1 MKNLSSS
8 ATIFASL
15 QWLFFIFANTIVVP
29 ISIGTAFDLPY
40 SEISM
45 ILRSSLVFTG
55 IACLLQGL
63 IGHRYPLMEGH
74 SGIMW
79 GLMLNL
85 CVIASSTGTSL
96 QTIGGGIASGLL
108 LAGIVVLILGSLKLI
123 SFIQKVFTPMVMSVY
138 LFLLTFQLILIFFKG
153 MLKFTPDGKLDIPVS
168 LFSLGVVLLVCLIKI
183 KGKAVISNFAILIGI
198 VVGWVFYLILFPAE
212 QSTISQST
220 GFGLHLFPLGT
231 PNLNIGIIAITF
243 LASFI
248 NLSNT
253 IASVSTASTMFN
265 DTFSQSR
272 LDRSYL
278 LNGAYSIVSA
288 LFGLV
293 PYAPFAS
300 SIGFL
305 ESTRIFQL
313 RPYLIGGGLMVLLG
327 SVPFLGGLL
336 ATLPVTV
343 GNAVLFVAYFQLFG
357 TSLRSIHNHTFNSI
371 TIHRLAIPVLVGV
384 CIMNMDADT
393 FNTLPS
399 LIQPLVSNGFI
410 MGVLLSI
417 LLEMFVKWEKG
428 KVQMNEVEV

>member
-55 IACLLQGL
+55 MACLLQGL

-123 SFIQKVFTPMVMSVY
+123 SYIQKVFTPMVMSVY

-198 VVGWVFYLILFPAE
+198 VVGWIFYMILFPAE

-265 DTFSQSR
+265 DTFSQRR

-357 TSLRSIHNHTFNSI
+357 TSLRSIHNQTFNSI

>member
-15 QWLFFIFANTIVVP
+15 QWLFFIFANTVVVP

-40 SEISM
+40 SEISV
-45 ILRSSLVFTG
+45 ILRSSLIFTG

-85 CVIASSTGTSL
+85 CVIASSTGTNL
-96 QTIGGGIASGLL
+96 QTIGGGIATGML
-108 LAGIVVLILGSLKLI
+108 LAGITVLILGSLRLI
-123 SFIQKVFTPMVMSVY
+123 SYIQKVFTPMVMSVY

-153 MLKFTPDGKLDIPVS
+153 MLKFTPEGNLDVPVS
-168 LFSLGVVLLVCLIKI
+168 LFSLAVVLLVCLIKI
-183 KGKAVISNFAILIGI
+183 KGNSVISNFAILIGI
-198 VVGWVFYLILFPAE
+198 VVGWIFYIILFPAE
-212 QSTISQST
+212 QSTISQSS
-220 GFGLHLFPLGT
+220 GSGIHLFPLGT

-243 LASFI
+243 LASLI

-253 IASVSTASTMFN
+253 IASVTTATTMFH

-305 ESTRIFQL
+305 ESTRIFHL

-357 TSLRSIHNHTFNSI
+357 TSIRSIHHQTFNSV
-371 TIHRLAIPVLVGV
+371 TIHRLAVPVLVGV
-384 CIMNMDADT
+384 CIMNMDAEI

-417 LLEMFVKWEKG
+417 FLEVFVKWEKG
-428 KVQMNEVEV
+428 KVQTNEIEV

>member
-15 QWLFFIFANTIVVP
+15 QWLFFIFANTVVVP
-29 ISIGTAFDLPY
+29 ISIGTAFELPY
-40 SEISM
+40 HDISV
-45 ILRSSLVFTG
+45 ILRSSLIFTG

-79 GLMLNL
+79 GLTLNL
-85 CVIASSTGTSL
+85 CVIASSTGTDL
-96 QTIGGGIASGLL
+96 QTIGGGIASGML
-108 LAGIVVLILGSLKLI
+108 LAGVVVLILGSLRLI
-123 SFIQKVFTPMVMSVY
+123 SYIQKVFTPMVMSVY

-153 MLKFTPDGKLDIPVS
+153 MLKVTPDGKLDLPIS

-198 VVGWVFYLILFPAE
+198 VVGWIFYFILFPAE
-212 QSTISQST
+212 QSVITHSSS
-220 GFGLHLFPLGT
+220 GLSLFPLGT

-243 LASFI
+243 LASLI

-253 IASVSTASTMFN
+253 IASVTTTAAMFN

-278 LNGAYSIVSA
+278 LNGAFSIAAA

-327 SVPFLGGLL
+327 TVPFLGSLL

-357 TSLRSIHNHTFNSI
+357 TSLKSIHNQTFNSI
-371 TIHRLAIPVLVGV
+371 TIHRLAVPVLVGV
-384 CIMNMDADT
+384 CIMNMDPEI

-410 MGVLLSI
+410 MGVLISI
-417 LLEMFVKWEKG
+417 FLEMFVKWDKG
-428 KVQMNEVEV
+428 KVSVNEVEV

>member
-1 MKNLSSS
+1 
-8 ATIFASL
+8 
-15 QWLFFIFANTIVVP
+15 
-29 ISIGTAFDLPY
+29 
-40 SEISM
+40 
-45 ILRSSLVFTG
+45 
-55 IACLLQGL
+55 
-63 IGHRYPLMEGH
+63 MEGH

-123 SFIQKVFTPMVMSVY
+123 SYIQKVFTPMVMSVY

-183 KGKAVISNFAILIGI
+183 KGNAVISNFAILIGI
-198 VVGWVFYLILFPAE
+198 VVGWIFYMILFPAE
-212 QSTISQST
+212 QSMISQST

-357 TSLRSIHNHTFNSI
+357 TSLRSIHNQTFNSI

-393 FNTLPS
+393 FNTLPN

>member
-15 QWLFFIFANTIVVP
+15 QWLFFIFANTVVVP

-40 SEISM
+40 SEISV
-45 ILRSSLVFTG
+45 ILRSSLIFTG

-63 IGHRYPLMEGH
+63 VGHRYPLMEGH

-96 QTIGGGIASGLL
+96 QTIGGGIASGML
-108 LAGIVVLILGSLKLI
+108 LAGVVVLIFGSLRLI
-123 SFIQKVFTPMVMSVY
+123 SYIQKVFTPMVMSVY

-153 MLKFTPDGKLDIPVS
+153 MLKFTPEGKLDVPVS

-183 KGKAVISNFAILIGI
+183 KGKTVISNFAILIGI
-198 VVGWVFYLILFPAE
+198 VVGWIFYIILFPAE
-212 QSTISQST
+212 QSTITQSS
-220 GFGLHLFPLGT
+220 GSGLHLFPLGT

-243 LASFI
+243 LASLI

-253 IASVSTASTMFN
+253 IASVSTASGLFH

-357 TSLRSIHNHTFNSI
+357 TSLRSIQNQTFNSI
-371 TIHRLAIPVLVGV
+371 TIHRLAVPVLVGV
-384 CIMNMDADT
+384 CIMNMDAEI

-399 LIQPLVSNGFI
+399 LIRPLVSNGFI

-417 LLEMFVKWEKG
+417 FLEMFVKWEKG

>member
-1 MKNLSSS
+1 MKYLSSS

-15 QWLFFIFANTIVVP
+15 QWLFFIFANTVVVP
-29 ISIGTAFDLPY
+29 ISIGTAFELPY
-40 SEISM
+40 DEISV
-45 ILRSSLVFTG
+45 ILRSSLIFTG

-74 SGIMW
+74 SGVMW

-85 CVIASSTGTSL
+85 SVIASSTGTSL
-96 QTIGGGIASGLL
+96 QEIGGGIASGML
-108 LAGIVVLILGSLKLI
+108 LAGVVVLILGSLRLI
-123 SFIQKVFTPMVMSVY
+123 SYIQKVFTPMVMSVY

-153 MLKFTPDGKLDIPVS
+153 MLKMTPEGKLDLPIS
-168 LFSLGVVLLVCLIKI
+168 LFSLGVVLLVCLLKI

-198 VVGWVFYLILFPAE
+198 VIGWIFYIILFPAE
-212 QSTISQST
+212 QNLMTQSSTD
-220 GFGLHLFPLGT
+220 LHLFPLGA

-243 LASFI
+243 LASVI

-253 IASVSTASTMFN
+253 IASVTTSSAMFH
-265 DTFSQSR
+265 DEYSQNR
-272 LDRSYL
+272 FDRSYL
-278 LNGAYSIVSA
+278 LNGAYSIVAA

-293 PYAPFAS
+293 SYAPFAS

-313 RPYLIGGGLMVLLG
+313 RPYLIGGGLMILLG
-327 SVPFLGGLL
+327 SVPFLGNLL

-357 TSLRSIHNHTFNSI
+357 TSLRSIRDQTFNSI
-371 TIHRLAIPVLVGV
+371 TIHRLAVPILVGV
-384 CIMNMDADT
+384 CIMNMDPKLFT
-393 FNTLPS
+393 TLPA
-399 LIQPLVSNGFI
+399 LIRPLISNGFI

-417 LLEMFVKWEKG
+417 FLEMFVKWEPE
-428 KVQMNEVEV
+428 KVSTNEVEV